1 MSSILYYSNYCDKS
15 KAILTK
21 LAKSKIQED
30 IHFICIDK
38 RVKTGTTWHIVLETG
53 AQVLLPPQVNKVPAL
68 LLLNKQNQVLYGE
81 QILQHLQPLDTAQ
94 NNSATNFN
102 GEPMAFSLCNEG
114 LGGFGVASDTYS
126 YLDQS
131 PDELSAKGNGG
142 MRQLHNYATINQVDK
157 IETPPDNYSPDKVKD
172 VSVETLQSQRERD
185 IKIEDSPL
193 NPNQH
198 ISPPMKQVPST
209 QRPDQPMYQM
219 QQYQEFYPPMGV
231 PPQQMAIGQGQG
243 QGQGQMYSQ
252 QVQAPLGQS
261 YYAPPQ
267 NTQYSRLQNAQ
278 QQQQY
283 NQQQTQYQQYQQPQY
298 SPQQYQQQPGQYQQ
312 QQQQQQHAQYQ
323 QQYSQHQ
330 PGQYQQYQPYGNGNG
345 TQRGAYGR
353 QNYSRM
359 M

>member
-53 AQVLLPPQVNKVPAL
+53 AQILLPPQVNKVPAL

-102 GEPMAFSLCNEG
+102 GEPVAFSLCNEG
-114 LGGFGVASDTYS
+114 LGGYGVASDTYS

-193 NPNQH
+193 NPTQN

-219 QQYQEFYPPMGV
+219 QQYQEFYPPMG
-231 PPQQMAIGQGQG
+231 QG

-252 QVQAPLGQS
+252 QAPLGQS

-267 NTQYSRLQNAQ
+267 HTQYSRLQNAQ

-283 NQQQTQYQQYQQPQY
+283 NQQQMQYQQYQQPQQY
-298 SPQQYQQQPGQYQQ
+298 SQQYSQQQGQYSQQQQYQQYSQQPQQ
-312 QQQQQQHAQYQ
+312 QQQQ
-323 QQYSQHQ
+323 
-330 PGQYQQYQPYGNGNG
+330 PYG
-345 TQRGAYGR
+345 QYGR

>member
-53 AQVLLPPQVNKVPAL
+53 AQILLPPQVNKVPAL

-114 LGGFGVASDTYS
+114 LGGYGVASDTYS

-193 NPNQH
+193 NPTQH

-219 QQYQEFYPPMGV
+219 QKYQEFYPPM
-231 PPQQMAIGQGQG
+231 GQGQG
-243 QGQGQMYSQ
+243 QGQGQEQGQMYSQ
-252 QVQAPLGQS
+252 QAPLGQS

-267 NTQYSRLQNAQ
+267 HTQYSRLQNTQ

-283 NQQQTQYQQYQQPQY
+283 NQQQMQYQQYQQPQ
-298 SPQQYQQQPGQYQQ
+298 
-312 QQQQQQHAQYQ
+312 
-323 QQYSQHQ
+323 QYSQQ
-330 PGQYQQYQPYGNGNG
+330 LGQYQQYSQQQQQYQGPYSQYQQQSPYGQGNG
-345 TQRGAYGR
+345 TQRGAGR